1 MKTKIISYGDD
12 ATGFHDKEMPKAD
25 LYWCFSRINNDWFC

>member
-25 LYWCFSRINNDWFC
+25 LLSASNFKRM